1 MIHIKA
7 PDPRQAEGRRT
18 CETNFWDDTMNKT
31 TLLATAFAFA
41 CAAPSLALAQD
52 AGTMTLGLG
61 LGNVMPSSGNGTII
75 DENTELDIGDNLR
88 PTITFEY
95 FIKDNLGIEVLGAL
109 PFKHTIDATGMGE
122 IGTTKHLPPVISLQ
136 YHFAVNDV
144 FTPFVGVGVNY
155 TAFFDETPKGSI
167 ASDDLDLNDSW
178 GVALHAG
185 FDYKISEKGAFR
197 TDVRWID
204 IDSDVKLN
212 GNKIGEAEIDPW
224 VVGMSYVYTF

>member
-1 MIHIKA
+1 MK
-7 PDPRQAEGRRT
+7 
-18 CETNFWDDTMNKT
+18 KT
-31 TLLATAFAFA
+31 SVFAATVALALAL
-41 CAAPSLALAQD
+41 PSLASAQD

-61 LGNVMPSSGNGTII
+61 LGSVMPKSDNGGLYGGP
-75 DENTELDIGDNLR
+75 DLDVGDNVR

-95 FIKDNLGIEVLGAL
+95 FIRDNLGIEVLGAW
-109 PFKHTIDATGMGE
+109 PFKHDIKADGLGKV
-122 IGTTKHLPPVISLQ
+122 GTTQHLPPVISLQ

-167 ASDDLDLNDSW
+167 AGDDLDLNDSW